1 MATHLP
7 TNCLALKNNALHTWG
22 IDFRQHPSGGL
33 LRKRDQWRE
42 HEGSEQCEG
51 VFHFEM
57 AYGNHHSPHFF
68 GAGGSCLIHARLK
81 A

>member
-1 MATHLP
+1 
-7 TNCLALKNNALHTWG
+7 
-22 IDFRQHPSGGL
+22 

-42 HEGSEQCEG
+42 HEGSEQCKG

-57 AYGNHHSPHFF
+57 ACGNHHSPHFF
-68 GAGGSCLIHARLK
+68 GAGGSCLIQARLK